1 MWPHS
6 HAIYLFRAARAI
18 RTIPTYFT
26 TYSGRQSHPIQPIRI
41 HAYLHAY
48 LRCLQRV
55 QQESIQS
62 KLLVETAQ
70 LSQCS
75 LPRSGSAGG
84 HPFHYSVGITA
95 YLQCLHSPT
104 FGQHGG
110 KWHPSRTERP
120 MGTATPHDSHAEWLF
135 LMFLLGLTHKNPQ
148 KKKAISCDKYQDKMP
163 APDRA
168 RDPPI
173 FG

>member
-1 MWPHS
+1 MAFPNTIWPPLAFPNTMWIPAAFECGLTPTPYTCSGPPAPSERYPRILRH
-6 HAIYLFRAARAI
+6 IRAARAI
-18 RTIPTYFT
+18 R
-26 TYSGRQSHPIQPIRI
+26 YSLSGFMHIYMHI
-41 HAYLHAY
+41 
-48 LRCLQRV
+48 CGVCRV

-110 KWHPSRTERP
+110 KWHPSRTEWP
-120 MGTATPHDSHAEWLF
+120 MGTATPHNSHAEWLF
-135 LMFLLGLTHKNPQ
+135 LM
-148 KKKAISCDKYQDKMP
+148 
-163 APDRA
+163 
-168 RDPPI
+168 
-173 FG
+173 

>member
-6 HAIYLFRAARAI
+6 HAVYLFRAARAI

-48 LRCLQRV
+48 LRCLQKV
-55 QQESIQS
+55 QQESIQP
-62 KLLVETAQ
+62 KPLVETAQ

-75 LPRSGSAGG
+75 LLRIGSAGG
-84 HPFHYSVGITA
+84 HPFHYPVGITA

-104 FGQHGG
+104 FVSGG
-110 KWHPSRTERP
+110 RMLHPSRTEWP
-120 MGTATPHDSHAEWLF
+120 MGTATPHNSHAEWLF
-135 LMFLLGLTHKNPQ
+135 SMFLLGLTHKNP
-148 KKKAISCDKYQDKMP
+148 
-163 APDRA
+163 
-168 RDPPI
+168 
-173 FG
+173 